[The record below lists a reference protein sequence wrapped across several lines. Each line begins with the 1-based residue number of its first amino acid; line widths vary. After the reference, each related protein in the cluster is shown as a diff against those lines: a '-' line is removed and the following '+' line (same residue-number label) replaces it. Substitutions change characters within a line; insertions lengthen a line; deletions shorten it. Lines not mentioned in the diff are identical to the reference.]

1 MAGLVS
7 LPGVFLEL
15 YTSPMSHRISLCKT
29 SSLMGGSPFL
39 EGEHLQYSDYVLFRN
54 GTSVL
59 DRGGPSLGLISIFQ
73 MNE

>member
-1 MAGLVS
+1 MAGLLP

-15 YTSPMSHRISLCKT
+15 YTSPMSHLIGLHKT

-39 EGEHLQYSDYVLFRN
+39 EGEHLQYPDYVLFID

-59 DRGGPSLGLISIFQ
+59 DRGGPSPGPISIFQ